1 VSRARI
7 PRRVKW
13 AGHYPRPVS
22 ARNWKLVRRYYLRLS
37 AAVKRVEAAASFAS
51 VEAVGSLFA
60 RMRLVYRLEGHTPVW
75 EPDVLTWAQWMETG
89 ERQVALDTVG
99 TDRVSTVFLGCNYC
113 WTDDAPPIL
122 FETMVFS
129 AEGAALDQQR
139 YSSWDEA
146 LAGHAEVVAQ
156 RKDEGGDR

>member
-1 VSRARI
+1 MSTRL

-13 AGHYPRPVS
+13 AGVYPRLVS

-37 AAVKRVEAAASFAS
+37 AAVKHVEASASM
-51 VEAVGSLFA
+51 LA

-75 EPDVLTWAQWMETG
+75 EPDVIAWAQWMETG

-99 TDRVSTVFLGCNYC
+99 TERVSTVFLGCNYC
-113 WTDDAPPIL
+113 WTDEAPPIL

-129 AEGAALDQQR
+129 AAGEALDQRR

-146 LAGHAEVVAQ
+146 AAGHAEVVAA
-156 RKDEGGDR
+156 RRAELGD